1 MRTIRMLAVL
11 GPRLRWLSMNYLT
24 DSRPS
29 HHRALQHSMLPAI
42 LRHSPFLEHLE
53 VDDLRL
59 GDPESVCICA
69 RLHCA
74 IDKRINYNKICIY
87 VLFDSTLECAG
98 SSICTGVSTLKAIET
113 VLLACRDWFLHH

>member
-74 IDKRINYNKICIY
+74 IDKRTRLPLV
-87 VLFDSTLECAG
+87 VLFN
-98 SSICTGVSTLKAIET
+98 
-113 VLLACRDWFLHH
+113 LLVRPFAQGFRQ